1 MQATYPGHQVGSVYT
16 ATSLGSQPKGEAA
29 GSCRP
34 GRLSV
39 SAKTSGLERVGRWE
53 IPWYLRP
60 SYHSSMKIGVSLPE
74 NLLAFADEEAQRRGT
89 TRSGLLASLL
99 EAEQVQAQVRRYIDK
114 HGWDVADD
122 EGHWRQ
128 YQQARMAEEYRDDD
142 W

>member
-1 MQATYPGHQVGSVYT
+1 
-16 ATSLGSQPKGEAA
+16 
-29 GSCRP
+29 
-34 GRLSV
+34 
-39 SAKTSGLERVGRWE
+39 
-53 IPWYLRP
+53 
-60 SYHSSMKIGVSLPE
+60 MKIGVSLPE

-89 TRSGLLASLL
+89 TRSGLLARLL

-128 YQQARMAEEYRDDD
+128 YQQGRMAEEYRDDD

>member
-1 MQATYPGHQVGSVYT
+1 MPPV
-16 ATSLGSQPKGEAA
+16 
-29 GSCRP
+29 
-34 GRLSV
+34 
-39 SAKTSGLERVGRWE
+39 
-53 IPWYLRP
+53 
-60 SYHSSMKIGVSLPE
+60 KIGISLPA

-89 TRSGLLASLL
+89 TRSGLLARLL
-99 EAEQVQAQVRRYIDK
+99 EAEQVQAQVRRYIDQ